1 MKNLSLIF
9 FFLFC
14 SSISAQ
20 RVSINFSLDE
30 TNEENKLNKYLEY
43 ESLCNKL
50 NFVEKNVSEFVSLD
64 SRYRNLDKILENI
77 SEKSKYE
84 IQILI
89 AYGKKFTTFE
99 QRKEKLIE
107 DVSTIKQN
115 FKCLE
120 SNFH

>member
-1 MKNLSLIF
+1 M
-9 FFLFC
+9 
-14 SSISAQ
+14 
-20 RVSINFSLDE
+20 
-30 TNEENKLNKYLEY
+30 
-43 ESLCNKL
+43 CNKL

>member
-1 MKNLSLIF
+1 MKNLFLIF

-89 AYGKKFTTFE
+89 AY
-99 QRKEKLIE
+99 
-107 DVSTIKQN
+107 
-115 FKCLE
+115 
-120 SNFH
+120 